1 LSKNVET
8 KIKKIVS
15 EMEGRL
21 GNDPGIPRNIKR
33 SIQDASA
40 YLLDASK
47 DTDLRVSGAISIL
60 ADVSN
65 DVNMPMD
72 SWSTI
77 MQILSELE
85 IVLKSLN

>member
-1 LSKNVET
+1 MSKNIEAQ
-8 KIKKIVS
+8 IKKIAND
-15 EMEGRL
+15 MDGRL
-21 GNDPGIPRNIKR
+21 ANDPGVPRNIKR
-33 SIQDASA
+33 SIQEANA
-40 YLLDASK
+40 CLLDTSK
-47 DTDLRVSGAISIL
+47 DTDLRVSSAISIL

-85 IVLKSLN
+85 VVLKSLN